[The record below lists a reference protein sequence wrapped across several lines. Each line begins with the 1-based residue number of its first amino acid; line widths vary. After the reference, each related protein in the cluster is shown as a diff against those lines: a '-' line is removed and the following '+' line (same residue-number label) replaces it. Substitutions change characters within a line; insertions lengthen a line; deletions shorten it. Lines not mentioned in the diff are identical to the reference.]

1 MANNFSP
8 KDFVMTV
15 VLAGAVIGAIA
26 GNNNSDKTVFAVAI
40 VGSAI
45 LLIVG
50 RVNKKKESFCS

>member
-45 LLIVG
+45 LLIAG
-50 RVNKKKESFCS
+50 RVNKKKE